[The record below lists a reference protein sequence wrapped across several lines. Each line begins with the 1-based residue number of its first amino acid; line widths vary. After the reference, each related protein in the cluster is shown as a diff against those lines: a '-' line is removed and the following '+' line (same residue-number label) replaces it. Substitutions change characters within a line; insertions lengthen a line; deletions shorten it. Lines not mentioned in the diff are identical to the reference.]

1 MAQKKRKTK
10 GRAAVYQNHNL
21 TQNGSHKPDH
31 PCKTKNL
38 ENTRHR
44 FSGLRN
50 GFCKTQEAGFLL
62 VNKTDQARVQF
73 TSTPSVAQVVGD
85 AKRKNLDTQNK
96 EKK

>member
-1 MAQKKRKTK
+1 MAATNRITP
-10 GRAAVYQNHNL
+10 A
-21 TQNGSHKPDH
+21 KP
-31 PCKTKNL
+31 KNL
-38 ENTRHR
+38 ENARHR

-50 GFCKTQEAGFLL
+50 GFCKTQEAGFIL